1 MNIYCEFNKLYN
13 KNSGGINVDTKNYE
27 TLNTTITNV
36 EITNEIVSKKLD
48 KDIGSYSTI
57 FCEEYNYL
65 TNENFDFLTSL
76 LTNEINK
83 ILNKAI
89 NKANLKFF
97 VVGLGNGDITA
108 DSLGVRVVNKIIS
121 TSLNINNGSLSN
133 KNFGD
138 VFSLAPSVASK
149 NGMYT
154 LSVIKSIVNEL
165 KPDIVIVVDSL
176 SCKNIKYMCKTFQ
189 VNNCGLTPGCEI
201 DNKQPK
207 INYEELNIPVLS
219 VGSPVVTNAKNITR
233 KFNEDLIITLKD
245 IDIIINKLA
254 DVIAFSLNKVIH
266 KNLKDEEIIFLSK
279 N

>member
-1 MNIYCEFNKLYN
+1 MNIYCEFNKVYN
-13 KNSGGINVDTKNYE
+13 KNSDGINVDTKNYE

-57 FCEEYNYL
+57 FCEGYNYL

-83 ILNKAI
+83 ILNKTI
-89 NKANLKFF
+89 NKPNLKFF

-121 TSLNINNGSLSN
+121 TSLNINNGNLSN

-201 DNKQPK
+201 GNKQPK

-219 VGSPVVTNAKNITR
+219 VGSPVVTNARNITK

-245 IDIIINKLA
+245 IDIIINNLA